1 MQLIDFID
9 SIKSMPWWTYLLIQH
24 YKDHSSSDSILYHIS
39 NNSVLLISADGSTTY
54 NKSGDSWIIVLQDGT
69 KLISGSNLE
78 FGRHIDINLYHS
90 KIYASLASL
99 TIFECYCDC
108 FSLPLNNVIHADC
121 DNKSYVT
128 K

>member
-1 MQLIDFID
+1 MVNIFTH
-9 SIKSMPWWTYLLIQH
+9 PT
-24 YKDHSSSDSILYHIS
+24 SSDSILYHIS

-90 KIYASLASL
+90 EIYASLASL
-99 TIFECYCDC
+99 TIFECYCDY
-108 FSLPLNNVIHADC
+108 FSLPLNNVIHVDY